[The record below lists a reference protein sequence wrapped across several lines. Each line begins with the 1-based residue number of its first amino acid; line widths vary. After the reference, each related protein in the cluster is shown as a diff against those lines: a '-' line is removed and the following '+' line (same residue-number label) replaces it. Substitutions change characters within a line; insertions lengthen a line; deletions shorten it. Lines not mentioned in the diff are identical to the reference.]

1 MDSDNISLIS
11 EMEYREERDT
21 IKILSQGKYRGRE
34 FKILS
39 YGTHPCIYLK
49 IDETEKYYG
58 CDYEDIN
65 LRVHGGLTFS
75 NFIGVT
81 NPDNRFG
88 EGYWIGW
95 DYAHAG
101 DAYGTMIGGHKY
113 TTLMLLE
120 EMKKAVIDLEQI
132 S

>member
-11 EMEYREERDT
+11 EMEYREERDI
-21 IKILSQGKYRGRE
+21 IKVLSQGKYRGRE

-49 IDETEKYYG
+49 INETEKYYG
-58 CDYEDIN
+58 CDYDSIN
-65 LRVHGGLTFS
+65 LGVHGGLTFS
-75 NFIGVT
+75 TVIQGNGYPNPLGIGH
-81 NPDNRFG
+81 
-88 EGYWIGW
+88 WIGW

-120 EMKKAVIDLEQI
+120 EMKKAVIDLEKI